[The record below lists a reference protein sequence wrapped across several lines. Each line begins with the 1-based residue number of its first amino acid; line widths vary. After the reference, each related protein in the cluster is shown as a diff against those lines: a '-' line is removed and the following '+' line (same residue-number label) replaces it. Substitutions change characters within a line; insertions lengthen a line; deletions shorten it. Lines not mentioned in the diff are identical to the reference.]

1 MFFLENKFKKKQR
14 TEWYS
19 RKKKFDERYKHSLPA
34 TVRILIT
41 GNYPNRAR
49 CHRRRAQW
57 WYHITV
63 VFLFSAWTSF
73 IKLAENYL
81 HPCEHD
87 GKTSTR
93 NLNGDFHSDFY
104 LSFSPY
110 INLPFISLILLIR
123 DLFYTF
129 VSWD

>member
-1 MFFLENKFKKKQR
+1 MIIWILKKDVFETKFFPIFHIFSKNMKYLWNNKYFFYNYCFKKKQR

-19 RKKKFDERYKHSLPA
+19 RKKIKKFDERYKHSLPA
-34 TVRILIT
+34 TVCILIT

-81 HPCEHD
+81 HPWTNRANMMR
-87 GKTSTR
+87 K
-93 NLNGDFHSDFY
+93 
-104 LSFSPY
+104 
-110 INLPFISLILLIR
+110 LPPEI
-123 DLFYTF
+123 
-129 VSWD
+129 